1 MQGITVVVIFFLSLW
16 SSMEDS
22 KDLNRFSF
30 YLKRIFDECHRGY
43 FSHLS
48 WSSLVLT

>member
-1 MQGITVVVIFFLSLW
+1 MQGITVVVISFLSLW

-30 YLKRIFDECHRGY
+30 YLKRIFENVIVVTFLIYRGLRW
-43 FSHLS
+43 F
-48 WSSLVLT
+48 